1 MSPGTVI
8 FYSFSLF
15 INPLNVEFG
24 WDRAQISLATTIF
37 TIGILFACPLIGLL
51 VDRFGPRKIIPP
63 SLLLLGLGLITLAF
77 IETLWQFYLVFA
89 YLGFICVG
97 ANSLAYIRLLA
108 TWFDR
113 RRGLVIGLAS
123 SGMGVG
129 LIAIPPFAHYMM
141 RIGGWQAAYA
151 GLGVMIIA
159 IGIPAMVLIVRDTP
173 QQMGLTPDGINQV
186 VPRDQPPLIG
196 YSMKETLR
204 MRQFWMLL
212 IIFISIAGAINSVA
226 AHLVPMVQDRGF
238 TVETAIF
245 AASLFGGAMMLGRLI
260 TGYLLDKFFA
270 PHVAAVF
277 FLASTLAITALA
289 TGVPGIFM
297 IIACV
302 LVGLCAG
309 AEHDVCGYLISRYFG
324 LLSFGKIYGYTFSVY
339 MIGVSIFPYLMGLGF
354 ELTGSYGLISL
365 QSLLGFELTG
375 SYTMTLSLCA
385 VLNLISTIV
394 LLFLG
399 PYSKWEE
406 SIHESAAQ
414 R

>member
-159 IGIPAMVLIVRDTP
+159 IGIPAMGLIVRDTP

-212 IIFISIAGAINSVA
+212 HYCPVK
-226 AHLVPMVQDRGF
+226 
-238 TVETAIF
+238 ETNA
-245 AASLFGGAMMLGRLI
+245 
-260 TGYLLDKFFA
+260 YD
-270 PHVAAVF
+270 
-277 FLASTLAITALA
+277 
-289 TGVPGIFM
+289 
-297 IIACV
+297 
-302 LVGLCAG
+302 
-309 AEHDVCGYLISRYFG
+309 
-324 LLSFGKIYGYTFSVY
+324 
-339 MIGVSIFPYLMGLGF
+339 
-354 ELTGSYGLISL
+354 
-365 QSLLGFELTG
+365 
-375 SYTMTLSLCA
+375 
-385 VLNLISTIV
+385 N
-394 LLFLG
+394 
-399 PYSKWEE
+399 
-406 SIHESAAQ
+406 
-414 R
+414 